1 MITLI
6 KIMLSCMVLCILMV
20 LYIQNKRVNKHN
32 REIYNNLKKLDDADT
47 NRL

>member
-1 MITLI
+1 
-6 KIMLSCMVLCILMV
+6 MVLCILMV